1 MLLELT
7 IQTCRRAMQSER
19 KFFKISKHI
28 QKKNLPS
35 FALFLFNSVYIKS
48 ILPDQEQ
55 KQMLARTQGSSVCM
69 VAIQEMN
76 FPCK

>member
-28 QKKNLPS
+28 QKKNF

-55 KQMLARTQGSSVCM
+55 KQMLARIQESSVCM